1 MQTLGE
7 RLYEL
12 RRKNFISQD
21 ELANMI
27 NVSRQSISK
36 WETNQVQPEL
46 DKIIALSHIFKVSTD
61 YLLKGVV
68 ENNHEDVAEKEK
80 NDSNSKNNKLVIP
93 MHFEYKSKTTVKGL
107 PLVHIN
113 LGVGIYK
120 AKGIIAIGNIAQGIF
135 SLGAISIGMFSLGGL
150 SIGLMAFGGLALGA
164 IALGGFALALI
175 IAIGGFA
182 IASYLAI
189 GGFALAYNAI
199 GGFSAGV
206 NTYGDIIYSFALAIR
221 SLSTICI

>member
-27 NVSRQSISK
+27 NVSRQSVSK
-36 WETNQVQPEL
+36 WETNQAQPEL
-46 DKIIALSHIFKVSTD
+46 DKIIALSQIFKVSTD

-68 ENNHEDVAEKEK
+68 ENNHEDVAEKEIDNAK
-80 NDSNSKNNKLVIP
+80 ANKHVIP

-135 SLGAISIGMFSLGGL
+135 SLGAISIGIFSLGGL
-150 SIGLMAFGGLALGA
+150 SIGLLAFGGLALGA

-175 IAIGGFA
+175 IALGGFA
-182 IASYLAI
+182 MAGYLAI

-206 NTYGDIIYSFALAIR
+206 NTYGDIIYTFALSIR
-221 SLSTICI
+221 SLSQICI